1 VCDED
6 RKIVAQ
12 AKVLVVPVGQH
23 VRQTATIQLT
33 VGKVVGVRHGDKNH
47 ITHHD
52 YGLAGYSK

>member
-1 VCDED
+1 
-6 RKIVAQ
+6 VAQ